1 LASSSKDNKQL
12 AAYAAG
18 LFENASVEIL
28 DLNDYEMPI
37 FQ

>member
-1 LASSSKDNKQL
+1 LRRS
-12 AAYAAG
+12 AAG
-18 LFENASVEIL
+18 LFENASVENL